1 VDLQNKSEEFLKVS
15 PTGKVRNIRVSARFH
30 SGFERCNL
38 AMSWGSDPA
47 ALHLAEAGRKSFQD
61 PRSMR

>member
-1 VDLQNKSEEFLKVS
+1 MS
-15 PTGKVRNIRVSARFH
+15 PTGKVRNIRISARFH

-38 AMSWGSDPA
+38 AMSWGSDSA